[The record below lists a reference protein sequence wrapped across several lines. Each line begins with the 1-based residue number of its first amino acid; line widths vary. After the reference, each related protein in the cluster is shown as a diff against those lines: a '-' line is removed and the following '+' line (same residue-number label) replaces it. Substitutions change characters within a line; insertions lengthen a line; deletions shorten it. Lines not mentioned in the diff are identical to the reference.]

1 MFNMYCMLLGVE
13 IIRKSLKMPCTQI
26 AMNAGVDAAVVTQK
40 VLDNKGD
47 FGYDA
52 MKGEYVN
59 MIESGIIDPTK
70 VCIWG
75 IFKFVV

>member
-1 MFNMYCMLLGVE
+1 
-13 IIRKSLKMPCTQI
+13 MPCTQI

-40 VLDNKGD
+40 VLDGTGE

-52 MKGEYVN
+52 LKGEYVN

-70 VCIWG
+70 VFLFIYIYNW
-75 IFKFVV
+75 KFFLSKLFGVSL